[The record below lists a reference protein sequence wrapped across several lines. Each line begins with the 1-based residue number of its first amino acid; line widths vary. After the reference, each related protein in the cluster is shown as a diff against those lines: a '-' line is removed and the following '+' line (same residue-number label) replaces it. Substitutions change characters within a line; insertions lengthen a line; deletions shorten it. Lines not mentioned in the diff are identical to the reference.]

1 MNELRNS
8 IEFDVPKLS
17 GGRASPA
24 SVESVTLYK
33 SSDTEAKMRITI
45 RRILSVP
52 LESFTFMFRFSTLPP
67 GEPDS
72 RHPYHKYVYTDD
84 DMNSSSLLTFNGA
97 VPSKMKLTGCQAFVS
112 EVRLADGRVLTYKP
126 SDYRDNDDELIEDL
140 INRGAPIRD
149 VPEAPA
155 PTEAPPPPSP
165 EPIVPP
171 APAKPRKINRAKLS
185 VILTVL
191 FFSII
196 VETIAGAYIFR
207 YSDVKHA
214 AETLTSEARYNEAYK
229 LVSDHGYKGLLS
241 KICAEA
247 SVYYAEN
254 NDLMQAYVYAAAAP
268 EKFTDK
274 IIDLAAA
281 KVVDP
286 ATGEINENAYRV
298 AKMADEDGKFDS
310 IVKSIVNVL
319 TSKEDYANALRV
331 ASEMRGENERSKT
344 ENDIFRTAID
354 RFMSKH
360 EFEKLISFAGE
371 LDSVTSFG
379 ADEKTVAD
387 AIVDW
392 AKSSGDSSGL
402 IYFSTKYPDFID
414 RDTAGVTVKPDDSG
428 IRAALDV
435 VWPLLTTSQKRTYL
449 SRSLSVYKELFRI
462 RNGAISGTDIKD
474 AVSVDTYEY
483 HTIVLHK
490 NGSVSAIPNGK
501 HNMSETFPVTNDVI
515 AIAAGLEH
523 SVMLH
528 ADGTVSAVGSN
539 AYGQC
544 NVSGWTDIVQIAAGQ
559 SFTLGL
565 KVDGTVIAVGSNLS
579 GQCDVSGYRN
589 VCAIACGSQSSV
601 MLFKDGTVRIQGYK
615 SLGLSGAEKMTGVSS
630 VRAAGTSVL
639 MKLDDG
645 TFRLFDGSDSG
656 SCGDPSGW
664 HDIVEYDVGSV
675 CIAAVNSSGSLYK
688 SGDNAPK

>member
-1 MNELRNS
+1 M
-8 IEFDVPKLS
+8 
-17 GGRASPA
+17 
-24 SVESVTLYK
+24 
-33 SSDTEAKMRITI
+33 
-45 RRILSVP
+45 
-52 LESFTFMFRFSTLPP
+52 
-67 GEPDS
+67 
-72 RHPYHKYVYTDD
+72 
-84 DMNSSSLLTFNGA
+84 
-97 VPSKMKLTGCQAFVS
+97 
-112 EVRLADGRVLTYKP
+112 
-126 SDYRDNDDELIEDL
+126 
-140 INRGAPIRD
+140 
-149 VPEAPA
+149 
-155 PTEAPPPPSP
+155 
-165 EPIVPP
+165 
-171 APAKPRKINRAKLS
+171 
-185 VILTVL
+185 
-191 FFSII
+191 
-196 VETIAGAYIFR
+196 
-207 YSDVKHA
+207 KHA

-241 KICAEA
+241 KVCAEA
-247 SVYYAEN
+247 SVHYAEN

-402 IYFSTKYPDFID
+402 VYFSTKYPDFID
-414 RDTAGVTVKPDDSG
+414 RDTAGVTVKPD
-428 IRAALDV
+428 AAASARRSTSFL
-435 VWPLLTTSQKRTYL
+435 PLLTTSQKRTYL

-501 HNMSETFPVTNDVI
+501 HNMRETFPVTNDVI

-544 NVSGWTDIVQIAAGQ
+544 NVSGWTDIVQIA
-559 SFTLGL
+559 
-565 KVDGTVIAVGSNLS
+565 GTVIHARSEGRRNRRRGRLGSFRAVRRLGLP
-579 GQCDVSGYRN
+579 DA
-589 VCAIACGSQSSV
+589 CAIACGSQSSV
-601 MLFKDGTVRIQGYK
+601 MLFQGRNRADTGLQVARALGRGEDDRRQLGTGGGHVGADEARRRHVQVVRRLGQQLLRQPVGLARHCRVRRR
-615 SLGLSGAEKMTGVSS
+615 LGLHSGGQLVRLALQVRRQRAEV
-630 VRAAGTSVL
+630 
-639 MKLDDG
+639 MKN
-645 TFRLFDGSDSG
+645 
-656 SCGDPSGW
+656 
-664 HDIVEYDVGSV
+664 H
-675 CIAAVNSSGSLYK
+675 NSRKELPYR
-688 SGDNAPK
+688 

>member
-52 LESFTFMFRFSTLPP
+52 LESFTFMFRFSTLALD
-67 GEPDS
+67 ELDS

-112 EVRLADGRVLTYKP
+112 EVRLADGRVLSYKP
-126 SDYRDNDDELIEDL
+126 YDYRDDDDELIEDL
-140 INRGAPIRD
+140 INRGAPIMD

-155 PTEAPPPPSP
+155 PTEVPPPPAP

-171 APAKPRKINRAKLS
+171 APAKPKKISRTKLS

-196 VETIAGAYIFR
+196 VEVIAGAYIFR

-214 AETLTSEARYNEAYK
+214 AETLISEARYNEAYK

-274 IIDLAAA
+274 IINLAAA

-319 TSKEDYANALRV
+319 TSKEDFANALRV

-565 KVDGTVIAVGSNLS
+565 KVDGTVVAVGSDLS
-579 GQCDVSGYRN
+579 GQCGVSGYRN

-615 SLGLSGAEKMTGVSS
+615 SLAALGA
-630 VRAAGTSVL
+630 R
-639 MKLDDG
+639 
-645 TFRLFDGSDSG
+645 RR
-656 SCGDPSGW
+656 
-664 HDIVEYDVGSV
+664 
-675 CIAAVNSSGSLYK
+675 
-688 SGDNAPK
+688 

>member
-1 MNELRNS
+1 
-8 IEFDVPKLS
+8 
-17 GGRASPA
+17 
-24 SVESVTLYK
+24 
-33 SSDTEAKMRITI
+33 
-45 RRILSVP
+45 
-52 LESFTFMFRFSTLPP
+52 
-67 GEPDS
+67 
-72 RHPYHKYVYTDD
+72 
-84 DMNSSSLLTFNGA
+84 
-97 VPSKMKLTGCQAFVS
+97 
-112 EVRLADGRVLTYKP
+112 
-126 SDYRDNDDELIEDL
+126 
-140 INRGAPIRD
+140 
-149 VPEAPA
+149 
-155 PTEAPPPPSP
+155 
-165 EPIVPP
+165 
-171 APAKPRKINRAKLS
+171 
-185 VILTVL
+185 
-191 FFSII
+191 
-196 VETIAGAYIFR
+196 
-207 YSDVKHA
+207 
-214 AETLTSEARYNEAYK
+214 
-229 LVSDHGYKGLLS
+229 
-241 KICAEA
+241 
-247 SVYYAEN
+247 
-254 NDLMQAYVYAAAAP
+254 MQAYVYAAAAP

-319 TSKEDYANALRV
+319 TSKEDFANALRV

-565 KVDGTVIAVGSNLS
+565 KVDGTVVAVGSDLS
-579 GQCDVSGYRN
+579 GQCGVSGYRN

-656 SCGDPSGW
+656 SCGNPSGW
-664 HDIVEYDVGSV
+664 HDIVEYDVGLV